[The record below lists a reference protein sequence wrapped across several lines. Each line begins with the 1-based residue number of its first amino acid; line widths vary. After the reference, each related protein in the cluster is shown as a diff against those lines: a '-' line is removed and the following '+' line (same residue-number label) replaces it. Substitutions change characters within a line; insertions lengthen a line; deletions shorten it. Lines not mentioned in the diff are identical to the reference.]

1 MLLIKS
7 QVNCFSG
14 PFKYSSGNFVE
25 RNNYSD
31 FTFLLKNTLITN
43 TKLQNWD
50 LNDSIDNEI
59 VIHRILIFR
68 TIVTRPGTV
77 KIASAYNVIQT
88 III

>member
-7 QVNCFSG
+7 QVNC
-14 PFKYSSGNFVE
+14 FKYSSGNFVE